1 MNLFGIH
8 DLPLF
13 ILAGLIL
20 NITPGPD
27 MLYIAG
33 RTASQG
39 FRSGLAAVMGINA
52 GCLVHTFAAAIG
64 LSAILTASAEAFFII
79 KLVGAAYL
87 VYVGIALLLEKQTNP
102 DALEISN
109 VLPSKTVRQAFWQGF
124 LTNVLN
130 PKVALFFL
138 AFLPQFISAD
148 STAKPAAFVLL
159 GLIFIFNSL
168 FITVGFAALVMQVH
182 KQARRKFGNAS
193 RAVLW
198 LNRSCGALFIAIGV
212 KLVISE
218 KPI

>member
-1 MNLFGIH
+1 MFGIH

-13 ILAGLIL
+13 ILAGLLL

-27 MLYIAG
+27 LLYIAG

-64 LSAILTASAEAFFII
+64 LSAILTASAEAFFVV
-79 KLVGAAYL
+79 KLIGAAYL
-87 VYVGIALLLEKQTNP
+87 VYVGISLLLEKQADSP
-102 DALEISN
+102 ALEISDR
-109 VLPSKTVRQAFWQGF
+109 LPSKTVHQAFWQGF

-148 STAKPAAFVLL
+148 SPTKPAAFVLL
-159 GLIFIFNSL
+159 GIIFIFNSL
-168 FITVGFAALVMQVH
+168 FVTVTFAALVAQVQI
-182 KQARRKFGNAS
+182 QANARFKHSS
-193 RAVLW
+193 RIVLW

-212 KLVISE
+212 KLALTE
-218 KPI
+218 KSI

>member
-1 MNLFGIH
+1 MFGIH

-13 ILAGLIL
+13 ILAGLLL

-64 LSAILTASAEAFFII
+64 LSAILTASADAFFII
-79 KLVGAAYL
+79 KLIGAAYL
-87 VYVGIALLLEKQTNP
+87 VYVGISLLLEKKSA
-102 DALEISN
+102 DATLTISN
-109 VLPSKTVRQAFWQGF
+109 SLPRKTLRQAFWQGF
-124 LTNVLN
+124 LTNLLN
-130 PKVALFFL
+130 PKIALFFL

-148 STAKPAAFVLL
+148 STTKPAAFVLL
-159 GLIFIFNSL
+159 GIIFIFNSL
-168 FITVGFAALVMQVH
+168 FITVGFALLVAQVQL
-182 KQARRKFGNAS
+182 KANARFKRSAGIA
-193 RAVLW
+193 LW

-212 KLVISE
+212 KLALTE

>member
-1 MNLFGIH
+1 MFGIH

-13 ILAGLIL
+13 VLAGLLL

-39 FRSGLAAVMGINA
+39 FRNGLAAVMGINA

-64 LSAILTASAEAFFII
+64 LSAILTASAEAFFVV
-79 KLVGAAYL
+79 KLIGAAYL
-87 VYVGIALLLEKQTNP
+87 VYVGISLLLEKQADSP
-102 DALEISN
+102 ALEISDR
-109 VLPSKTVRQAFWQGF
+109 LPSKTVHQAFWQGF

-148 STAKPAAFVLL
+148 SPTKPAAFVLL
-159 GLIFIFNSL
+159 GVIFILNSL
-168 FITVGFAALVMQVH
+168 FVTVSFAALVAQVQI
-182 KQARRKFGNAS
+182 QANARFKHSS
-193 RAVLW
+193 RIVLW

-212 KLVISE
+212 KLALTE
-218 KPI
+218 KSI

>member
-1 MNLFGIH
+1 MFGIH

-13 ILAGLIL
+13 VLAGLLL

-64 LSAILTASAEAFFII
+64 LSAILTASAEAFFLV

-87 VYVGIALLLEKQTNP
+87 VYVGITLIIEKQN
-102 DALEISN
+102 DGAAMQISSS
-109 VLPSKTVRQAFWQGF
+109 LPSKTTRQAFWQGF

-138 AFLPQFISAD
+138 AFLPQFISTD
-148 STAKPAAFVLL
+148 STSKPAAFVLL
-159 GLIFIFNSL
+159 GVIFIVNSL
-168 FITVGFAALVMQVH
+168 FVTVGFAALVAH
-182 KQARRKFGNAS
+182 AHARFQHSTR
-193 RAVLW
+193 VVVW
-198 LNRSCGALFIAIGV
+198 LNRCCGALFIAIGV
-212 KLVISE
+212 KLALTEERI
-218 KPI
+218 

>member
-1 MNLFGIH
+1 MFGIH

-13 ILAGLIL
+13 ILAGLLL

-27 MLYIAG
+27 LLYIAG

-64 LSAILTASAEAFFII
+64 LSAILTASVEAFFVV
-79 KLVGAAYL
+79 KLIGAAYL
-87 VYVGIALLLEKQTNP
+87 VYVGISLLLEKKVDGTS
-102 DALEISN
+102 LEISN
-109 VLPSKTVRQAFWQGF
+109 SMPSKTIRQAFWQGF

-148 STAKPAAFVLL
+148 SPTKPAAFILL
-159 GLIFIFNSL
+159 GIIFIFNSL
-168 FITVGFAALVMQVH
+168 FVTVTFAALMAQVQI
-182 KQARRKFGNAS
+182 QANKRVKHAS
-193 RAVLW
+193 RIVLW
-198 LNRSCGALFIAIGV
+198 LNRCCGALFIVIGV
-212 KLVISE
+212 KLALTE
-218 KPI
+218 KTI

>member
-13 ILAGLIL
+13 ILAGLLL

-27 MLYIAG
+27 MLYIAS

-102 DALEISN
+102 DALEISS
-109 VLPSKTVRQAFWQGF
+109 VLPSKTIRQAFWQGF

-148 STAKPAAFVLL
+148 STAKSAAFVLL

-182 KQARRKFGNAS
+182 KQARGKFGNAS
-193 RAVLW
+193 RAVRW

>member
-1 MNLFGIH
+1 MFGIH

-13 ILAGLIL
+13 ILAGLLL

-52 GCLVHTFAAAIG
+52 GCLVHTLAGAIG
-64 LSAILTASAEAFFII
+64 FSAILMASAEAFLVV

-87 VYVGIALLLEKQTNP
+87 VYVGISLLREKQSTSNAMKIS
-102 DALEISN
+102 DALP
-109 VLPSKTVRQAFWQGF
+109 LKTMRAAFWQGF

-130 PKVALFFL
+130 PKIALFFL
-138 AFLPQFISAD
+138 AFLPQFIVAD
-148 STAKPAAFVLL
+148 SATKPSAFVAL
-159 GLIFIFNSL
+159 GIIFIFNSL
-168 FITVGFAALVMQVH
+168 FVTIGFAALVA
-182 KQARRKFGNAS
+182 QASAQFQRSS
-193 RAVLW
+193 RIALW

-212 KLVISE
+212 KLAVTE
-218 KPI
+218 KPL

>member
-1 MNLFGIH
+1 MFGIR

-13 ILAGLIL
+13 ILASLLL

-27 MLYIAG
+27 LLYIAG

-64 LSAILTASAEAFFII
+64 LSAILTASAEAFFVI
-79 KLVGAAYL
+79 KLIGAAYL
-87 VYVGIALLLEKQTNP
+87 VYVGFSLLLEKKADGTS
-102 DALEISN
+102 LEISDR
-109 VLPSKTVRQAFWQGF
+109 LPSRSIRQAFWQGF

-138 AFLPQFISAD
+138 AFMPQFISAD
-148 STAKPAAFVLL
+148 SPTKPAAFVLL
-159 GLIFIFNSL
+159 GIIFIFNSL
-168 FITVGFAALVMQVH
+168 FVTVGFAALVARVQI
-182 KQARRKFGNAS
+182 QASARFKHAS
-193 RAVLW
+193 RIVQW

-212 KLVISE
+212 KLALIE

>member
-1 MNLFGIH
+1 MFGIH

-13 ILAGLIL
+13 ILAGLLL

-52 GCLVHTFAAAIG
+52 GCLVHTLAGAIG
-64 LSAILTASAEAFFII
+64 FSALLMASAQAFLVV

-87 VYVGIALLLEKQTNP
+87 VYVGISLLLEKQKGV
-102 DALEISN
+102 AEISN
-109 VLPSKTVRQAFWQGF
+109 TLPSKTTRQAFWQGF

-138 AFLPQFISAD
+138 AFLPQFISSD
-148 STAKPAAFVLL
+148 SNAKPAAFVVL
-159 GLIFIFNSL
+159 GIIFIFNSL
-168 FITVGFAALVMQVH
+168 FITIGLVTIV
-182 KQARRKFGNAS
+182 ARARTRFKGAS
-193 RAVLW
+193 RIALW

-212 KLVISE
+212 KLALTDSVSRRVAD
-218 KPI
+218 

>member
-1 MNLFGIH
+1 MFGIH

-13 ILAGLIL
+13 ILAGLLL

-52 GCLVHTFAAAIG
+52 GCLVHTLAGAIG
-64 LSAILTASAEAFFII
+64 FSAILMASAEAFFVV

-87 VYVGIALLLEKQTNP
+87 VYVGISLLLEKQKVAT
-102 DALEISN
+102 EISST
-109 VLPSKTVRQAFWQGF
+109 LPSKTIRQAFWQGF

-138 AFLPQFISAD
+138 AFLPQFILSD
-148 STAKPAAFVLL
+148 SSAKPAAFVVL
-159 GLIFIFNSL
+159 GVIFIINSL
-168 FITVGFAALVMQVH
+168 FVTIGFAAIV
-182 KQARRKFGNAS
+182 ARARTRIQSSS
-193 RAVLW
+193 RIALW

-212 KLVISE
+212 KLALTE
-218 KPI
+218 KTI